1 MGRVLIVDDDEDLLF
16 IIGEYLE
23 SYGIHFDLAGNA
35 SQARKRLN
43 HCQYDMIISDL
54 NMPGESGLD
63 LFRYVSSRRPGLP
76 FIIMTGNRDPR
87 LKREAIAMGVCDF
100 VEKPFYLSHL
110 KNIIT
115 GPHTCAVRAGV
126 GAPAA

>member
-1 MGRVLIVDDDEDLLF
+1 MVRVLIVDDDYDLLF

-23 SYGIHFDLAGNA
+23 SYGIGFDLAQSA
-35 SQARKRLN
+35 SQARKSLN
-43 HCQYDMIISDL
+43 HRDYDLVISDL

-76 FIIMTGNRDPR
+76 FILMSGSRDPR
-87 LKREAIAMGVCDF
+87 LRREAISMGICEF
-100 VEKPFYLSHL
+100 VEKPFRLSEL
-110 KNIIT
+110 KSIIT
-115 GPHTCAVRAGV
+115 SSNRCATQVGI